1 MRDNICL
8 LNAFY
13 VINFFPG
20 TGNCSRSPEFF
31 PASEEVCN
39 VENVCTPG
47 LACPPEPQL
56 SPLMTS
62 PARDDSQSCAD
73 AKEIYCQ
80 PNQAEDSSEKQQFN
94 DDLEDFYNEMDNV
107 GYQCDAC
114 SSKFM
119 SEHSLR
125 IHAVQC
131 NKSRILPRSPVSTG
145 PKRLKNNDT
154 KNTYI
159 FIVFFFLLETIRCL
173 SLAVLIHITMR
184 II

>member
-1 MRDNICL
+1 MHFTLDI
-8 LNAFY
+8 FS
-13 VINFFPG
+13 G
-20 TGNCSRSPEFF
+20 TGNCNRSPEFF
-31 PASEEVCN
+31 TNSEEVCN

-62 PARDDSQSCAD
+62 PARDDPESCAD
-73 AKEIYCQ
+73 GKL

-125 IHAVQC
+125 IHAVHC
-131 NKSRILPRSPVSTG
+131 NKSRILQRSPVSETG
-145 PKRLKNNDT
+145 PKRLKKNYAT
-154 KNTYI
+154 KKYSYC
-159 FIVFFFLLETIRCL
+159 FYLLETIR
-173 SLAVLIHITMR
+173 
-184 II
+184 

>member
-1 MRDNICL
+1 MLIKCS
-8 LNAFY
+8 Y
-13 VINFFPG
+13 IFFSG
-20 TGNCSRSPEFF
+20 TGNCNRSEDFF
-31 PASEEVCN
+31 TNNEEVCN
-39 VENVCTPG
+39 VENVCSPG

-62 PARDDSQSCAD
+62 PTRDDSESCAD
-73 AKEIYCQ
+73 GKL

-131 NKSRILPRSPVSTG
+131 NKSRILQRSPVSETG
-145 PKRLKNNDT
+145 PKRLK
-154 KNTYI
+154 KILPQKSLYI
-159 FIVFFFLLETIRCL
+159 YCFYLLEMIR
-173 SLAVLIHITMR
+173 
-184 II
+184 

>member
-13 VINFFPG
+13 VIYFFPG
-20 TGNCSRSPEFF
+20 TGNCNRSPEFF

-47 LACPPEPQL
+47 LACPPQPQL

-62 PARDDSQSCAD
+62 PARDDPESCAD
-73 AKEIYCQ
+73 GKL

-154 KNTYI
+154 KNTCI
-159 FIVFFFLLETIRCL
+159 FIVFFFYY
-173 SLAVLIHITMR
+173 
-184 II
+184 